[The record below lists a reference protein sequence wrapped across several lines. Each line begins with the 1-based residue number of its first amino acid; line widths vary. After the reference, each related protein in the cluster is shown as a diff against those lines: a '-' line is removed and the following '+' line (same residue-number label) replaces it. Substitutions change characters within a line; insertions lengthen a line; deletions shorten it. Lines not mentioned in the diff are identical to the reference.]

1 MEIIL
6 KGYKGK
12 KILNYQKMVKRVKA
26 LIVSSDNK
34 ILLVNNYQDYQFP
47 GGHME
52 NNETY
57 SEALKRELLEET
69 GIDFNI
75 EKDIEPVLK
84 LYRYYEEYH
93 ETKENTLLEINYF
106 IIRSDK
112 YIDIDNLNLTKE
124 EENGDFSLTYISLF
138 EFKRLLEENIMIN
151 NDKYGIS
158 EEMFEVF
165 DKLKNKLFKIK

>member
-1 MEIIL
+1 
-6 KGYKGK
+6 
-12 KILNYQKMVKRVKA
+12 
-26 LIVSSDNK
+26 
-34 ILLVNNYQDYQFP
+34 
-47 GGHME
+47 
-52 NNETY
+52 
-57 SEALKRELLEET
+57 
-69 GIDFNI
+69 
-75 EKDIEPVLK
+75 PVLK

>member
-12 KILNYQKMVKRVKA
+12 KILDYQKMVKRVKA

-75 EKDIEPVLK
+75 EKDIEPILK

-165 DKLKNKLFKIK
+165 DKLKNKLFFY

>member
-12 KILNYQKMVKRVKA
+12 KILDYQKMVKRVKA

-69 GIDFNI
+69 GIDFTI

-112 YIDIDNLNLTKE
+112 YIDTDNLNLTKE

-165 DKLKNKLFKIK
+165 DKLKNKLFFY

>member
-12 KILNYQKMVKRVKA
+12 KILDYQKMVKRVKA

-34 ILLVNNYQDYQFP
+34 ILLVNNYRDYQFP

-165 DKLKNKLFKIK
+165 DKLKNKLFFY

>member
-12 KILNYQKMVKRVKA
+12 KILDYQKMVKRVKA

-57 SEALKRELLEET
+57 SEALKLLEET
-69 GIDFNI
+69 GIDFTI

>member
-12 KILNYQKMVKRVKA
+12 KILDYQKMVKRVKA

-84 LYRYYEEYH
+84 VYRYYEEYH

>member
-12 KILNYQKMVKRVKA
+12 KILDYQKMVRRVKA
-26 LIVSSDNK
+26 LIVSSNNK
-34 ILLVNNYQDYQFP
+34 ILLVNSYQDYQFP

>member
-12 KILNYQKMVKRVKA
+12 KILDYQKMVKRVKA

-69 GIDFNI
+69 GIDFTI

-93 ETKENTLLEINYF
+93 ETQENTLLEINYF

>member
-12 KILNYQKMVKRVKA
+12 KILDYQKMVKRVKA

-75 EKDIEPVLK
+75 EKEIEPVLK

-165 DKLKNKLFKIK
+165 DKLKNKLFFY

>member
-12 KILNYQKMVKRVKA
+12 KILDYQKMVRRVKA
-26 LIVSSDNK
+26 LIVSSNNK

-165 DKLKNKLFKIK
+165 DKLKNKLFDY

>member
-12 KILNYQKMVKRVKA
+12 KILDYQKMVKRVKA

-138 EFKRLLEENIMIN
+138 EFKRLLEENILIN

>member
-12 KILNYQKMVKRVKA
+12 KILDYQKMVKRVKA

-69 GIDFNI
+69 GINFNI

-84 LYRYYEEYH
+84 LYRYYEKYH

-165 DKLKNKLFKIK
+165 DKLKNKLFFY

>member
-12 KILNYQKMVKRVKA
+12 KILDYQKMVKRVKA

>member
-12 KILNYQKMVKRVKA
+12 KILDYQKMVKRGKA

-165 DKLKNKLFKIK
+165 DKLKNKLFFY

>member
-12 KILNYQKMVKRVKA
+12 KILDYQKMVRRVKA
-26 LIVSSDNK
+26 LIVSSNNK
-34 ILLVNNYQDYQFP
+34 ILLVNSYQDYQFP

-165 DKLKNKLFKIK
+165 EK

>member
-12 KILNYQKMVKRVKA
+12 KILDYQKMVKRVKA

-165 DKLKNKLFKIK
+165 DKLKNKLFDY

>member
-12 KILNYQKMVKRVKA
+12 KILDYQKMVNRVKA

-84 LYRYYEEYH
+84 LYSYYEEYH

-138 EFKRLLEENIMIN
+138 EFKRLLEENILIN

>member
-12 KILNYQKMVKRVKA
+12 KILDYQKMVKRVKA

-69 GIDFNI
+69 GIDFTI

-165 DKLKNKLFKIK
+165 DKLKNKLFDY

>member
-12 KILNYQKMVKRVKA
+12 KILDYQKMVKRVKA

-138 EFKRLLEENIMIN
+138 EFKRLLEEKIMIN

>member
-12 KILNYQKMVKRVKA
+12 KILDYQKMVKRVKA

-57 SEALKRELLEET
+57 SEDLKRELLEET
-69 GIDFNI
+69 GIDFTI

-112 YIDIDNLNLTKE
+112 YIDTDNLNLTKE

-165 DKLKNKLFKIK
+165 DKLKNKLFDY

>member
-12 KILNYQKMVKRVKA
+12 KILDYQKMVRRVKA

-165 DKLKNKLFKIK
+165 DKLKNKLFFY

>member
-12 KILNYQKMVKRVKA
+12 KILDYQKMVKRVKA

-112 YIDIDNLNLTKE
+112 YIDIDNLKLTKE

-165 DKLKNKLFKIK
+165 DKLKNKLFDY

>member
-12 KILNYQKMVKRVKA
+12 KILDYQKMVKRVKA

-69 GIDFNI
+69 GIDFTI

-112 YIDIDNLNLTKE
+112 YIDTDNLNLTKE

-138 EFKRLLEENIMIN
+138 EFKRLLAENIMIN

-165 DKLKNKLFKIK
+165 DKLKNKLFDY

>member
-12 KILNYQKMVKRVKA
+12 KILDYQKMVRRVKA
-26 LIVSSDNK
+26 LIVSSNNK

>member
-12 KILNYQKMVKRVKA
+12 KILDYQKMVKRVKA

-34 ILLVNNYQDYQFP
+34 ILLVNNYRDYQFP

>member
-12 KILNYQKMVKRVKA
+12 KILDYQKMVKRVKA

-165 DKLKNKLFKIK
+165 DKLQNKLFKIK

>member
-12 KILNYQKMVKRVKA
+12 KILDYQKMVRRVKA

>member
-12 KILNYQKMVKRVKA
+12 KILDYQKMVNRVKA

-138 EFKRLLEENIMIN
+138 EFKRLLEENILIN

>member
-12 KILNYQKMVKRVKA
+12 KILDYQKIVKRVKA

-69 GIDFNI
+69 GIDFTI

-112 YIDIDNLNLTKE
+112 YIDTDNLNLTKE

>member
-12 KILNYQKMVKRVKA
+12 KILDYQKMVKRVKA

-112 YIDIDNLNLTKE
+112 YIDIDNLKLTKE

-165 DKLKNKLFKIK
+165 DKLKNKLFFY

>member
-12 KILNYQKMVKRVKA
+12 KILDYQKMVKRVKA

-106 IIRSDK
+106 IIRPDK